1 MSLKR
6 TFHVFEDGL
15 HEYTIIDTPTD
26 TGRVISLFYSEG
38 KQWTSH
44 VRGEFIMKLKVTGDG
59 VKLSKNTKVLRYD
72 ELHEM
77 RLLMNYE
84 RETDTN
90 ELTKVKSRVYEITQN
105 SVGEIPMN
113 L

>member
-1 MSLKR
+1 MSVKR
-6 TFHVFEDGL
+6 TFHVFEDGV
-15 HEYTIIDTPTD
+15 HEYTITDKPTKK
-26 TGRVISLFYSEG
+26 GRVISLFYSEG
-38 KQWTSH
+38 EQWTSH
-44 VRGEFIMKLKVTGDG
+44 TRGEFIMKLKVTGDG
-59 VKLSKNTKVLRYD
+59 IKLSKNTKNLEYD

-90 ELTKVKSRVYEITQN
+90 ELNKVKSQVYEITQD
-105 SVGEIPMN
+105 SVGAIPMN

>member
-1 MSLKR
+1 MSLRK
-6 TFHVFEDGL
+6 FHVFENGL
-15 HEYTIIDTPTD
+15 HEYTITDKPTKN
-26 TGRVISLFYSEG
+26 GRVISLFYSEG
-38 KQWTSH
+38 EQWTSH
-44 VRGEFIMKLKVTGDG
+44 TRGEFIMKMKVTGDG
-59 VKLSKNTKVLRYD
+59 VKFSKNTKSLQYD

-90 ELTKVKSRVYEITQN
+90 ELNKEKSLVYEITED
-105 SVGEIPMN
+105 SVSAKPME